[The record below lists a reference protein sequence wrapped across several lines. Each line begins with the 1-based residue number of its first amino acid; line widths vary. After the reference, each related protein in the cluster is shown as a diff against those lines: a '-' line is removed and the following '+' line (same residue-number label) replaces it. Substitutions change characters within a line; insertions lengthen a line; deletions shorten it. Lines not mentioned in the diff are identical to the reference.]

1 MSEELNG
8 KNTSLQV
15 FWVHLF
21 TIISLMKKTITLIG
35 VKLISKSFGE
45 FYGDDRV
52 SVYTE
57 FGTALLFSVGEQ
69 SKMWIR

>member
-21 TIISLMKKTITLIG
+21 SIVSLVKKTITLIR
-35 VKLISKSFGE
+35 VKLFSKSFGK
-45 FYGDDRV
+45 FYGNDRV
-52 SVYTE
+52 SIHTE
-57 FGTALLFSVGEQ
+57 FGTTLLFSIGE
-69 SKMWIR
+69 